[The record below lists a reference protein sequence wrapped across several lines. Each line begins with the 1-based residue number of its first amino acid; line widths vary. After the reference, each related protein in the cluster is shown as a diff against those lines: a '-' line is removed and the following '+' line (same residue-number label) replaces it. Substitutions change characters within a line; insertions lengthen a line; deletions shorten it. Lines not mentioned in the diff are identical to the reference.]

1 MAGFAD
7 FDLAT
12 DREDK
17 RILHWGATQQLF
29 QVAVKIE
36 RPCARHAPPARPPAL
51 PAARGADPWRV
62 PQVPALPAR
71 GPGGAEGGCLPPPR
85 RPLLP
90 AASAA
95 AARPAHG
102 TAVAPAQQAVV
113 EVLEADLRG
122 DVQDSVQLFDAAP
135 NGGMILTV
143 RRAACGLRAS
153 LEFAKGGQELH
164 VQESKYSFTVRRAS
178 DSAKKRPRAQ
188 GPGGAARKAPR
199 TAAADLAT
207 VTEEPGQLT
216 GGAAAP
222 LGNAKRKKSRWTAD
236 EVANLRAVSAS
247 ALCLLAERRHCV

>member
-1 MAGFAD
+1 M
-7 FDLAT
+7 
-12 DREDK
+12 
-17 RILHWGATQQLF
+17 GACP
-29 QVAVKIE
+29 
-36 RPCARHAPPARPPAL
+36 RR
-51 PAARGADPWRV
+51 AA
-62 PQVPALPAR
+62 
-71 GPGGAEGGCLPPPR
+71 

-90 AASAA
+90 AAASA

-102 TAVAPAQQAVV
+102 TAVAPAQQAIV

-135 NGGMILTV
+135 NGGLILTV

-188 GPGGAARKAPR
+188 GPGGAARKESR

-222 LGNAKRKKSRWTAD
+222 LGNALAKRKKSRWTAD

-247 ALCLLAERRHCV
+247 ALCLLADRRHCTPPDARAARLGRGSTDSSPATG

>member
-1 MAGFAD
+1 M
-7 FDLAT
+7 
-12 DREDK
+12 
-17 RILHWGATQQLF
+17 GACP
-29 QVAVKIE
+29 
-36 RPCARHAPPARPPAL
+36 RR
-51 PAARGADPWRV
+51 AA
-62 PQVPALPAR
+62 
-71 GPGGAEGGCLPPPR
+71 

-90 AASAA
+90 AAASA

-102 TAVAPAQQAVV
+102 TAVAPAQQAIV

-199 TAAADLAT
+199 TAAPRTAAADLAT

-222 LGNAKRKKSRWTAD
+222 LGNALAKRKKSRWTAD

-247 ALCLLAERRHCV
+247 ALCLLAERRHCTPPDARAARLGRGSTDSSPATG

>member
-1 MAGFAD
+1 M
-7 FDLAT
+7 
-12 DREDK
+12 
-17 RILHWGATQQLF
+17 
-29 QVAVKIE
+29 
-36 RPCARHAPPARPPAL
+36 
-51 PAARGADPWRV
+51 
-62 PQVPALPAR
+62 
-71 GPGGAEGGCLPPPR
+71 
-85 RPLLP
+85 
-90 AASAA
+90 
-95 AARPAHG
+95 
-102 TAVAPAQQAVV
+102 APAQQAVV

-247 ALCLLAERRHCV
+247 ALCLLAERRHCSPRPFLTHAARLGRGSTGSSPATG